1 MKKKRTLESRMY
13 ERIRRTKSTVLLRQD
28 FADLGDYDQVGR
40 GLKSLTEKQKLIKI
54 SQGIYAKTRKSVATG
69 KIIPAEPLPDLAKK
83 ALNRLG
89 IKTSLTQAEIAYEQ
103 GRSTQIPT
111 GRQIAVNRRITRRIG
126 FNEAYINFEYAR

>member
-1 MKKKRTLESRMY
+1 MKKKRTLENKMS

-40 GLKSLTEKQKLIKI
+40 GLKSLTEKQKLVKI
-54 SQGIYAKTRKSVATG
+54 SQGIYAKTRKSLATG
-69 KIIPAEPLPDLAKK
+69 KIIPVEPLPDLAKK

-89 IKTSLTQAEIAYEQ
+89 VKTTDTKAEIAYRQ

-111 GRQIAVNRRITRRIG
+111 GRQIGVNKRVTRKIG
-126 FNEAYINFEYAR
+126 LNEAYINFEYAR

>member
-1 MKKKRTLESRMY
+1 MKKKKTLESRMY

-54 SQGIYAKTRKSVATG
+54 SQGVYVKTRKSAATG
-69 KIIPAEPLPDLAKK
+69 KVIPAEPLPDLAKK
-83 ALNRLG
+83 ALKRLG
-89 IKTSLTQAEIAYEQ
+89 VKTSLTRAEVAYRQ
-103 GRSTQIPT
+103 GRSTQVPT